1 MWMRIEKK
9 KVLYKNRF
17 LVVQFLG
24 IVSLPA
30 CQSRLSVLACI
41 LQLADFSYGG
51 ANCRAV
57 SSVDTNIIFIFI
69 AQKEVQTA
77 SRTEQVVANITS
89 VLAKNSMQ
97 MLSYPRSQSDA
108 KLSEC

>member
-17 LVVQFLG
+17 LVFKFLG
-24 IVSLPA
+24 IVSLFA
-30 CQSRLSVLACI
+30 CQSRLSVLARI
-41 LQLADFSYGG
+41 LQLANFSYGG

-57 SSVDTNIIFIFI
+57 SSVDMNIIFIFI

-89 VLAKNSMQ
+89 ALCKTA
-97 MLSYPRSQSDA
+97 
-108 KLSEC
+108 C